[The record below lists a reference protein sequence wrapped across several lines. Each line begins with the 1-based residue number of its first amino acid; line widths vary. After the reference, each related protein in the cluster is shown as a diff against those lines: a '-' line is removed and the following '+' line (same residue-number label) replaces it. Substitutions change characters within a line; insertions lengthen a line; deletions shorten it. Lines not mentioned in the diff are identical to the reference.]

1 MYQGLSLID
10 WLTCTPCRGLNFKGG
25 GGGGEEEVPD
35 QIQWH
40 WKGLESKVGEGG

>member
-25 GGGGEEEVPD
+25 GGGGGGGGGSRPD
-35 QIQWH
+35 TMA
-40 WKGLESKVGEGG
+40 LEGSGV